1 MRLWSSAGR
10 LTAAGEAES
19 FDFSSGRMGENT
31 EVLCSYLCSAY
42 YIYMLLTSVRHVSS
56 GENKQCKSADDQLK
70 AALCV

>member
-10 LTAAGEAES
+10 QTAAGEAES

-42 YIYMLLTSVRHVSS
+42 YIYMLLTSVRHVCQERTNSV
-56 GENKQCKSADDQLK
+56 NQLMIN
-70 AALCV
+70 